1 MTPNELFTRIN
12 SLNRKNACYVLSHA
26 YGRMQDKMT
35 EADLKSIL
43 VCLEHY
49 EKQEIKDIDK
59 SVTVNE
65 VLKQG
70 GI

>member
-12 SLNRKNACYVLSHA
+12 ALNRKNACYVLSHA

-49 EKQEIKDIDK
+49 EKQEIEELKK
-59 SVTVNE
+59 PLTVNE
-65 VLKQG
+65 VLGKG

>member
-1 MTPNELFTRIN
+1 MTPDELFTRIN
-12 SLNRKNACYVLSHA
+12 SLNRKNACYILAHA

-35 EADLKSIL
+35 EADLESIL

-49 EKQEIKDIDK
+49 EAQEIKELDK
-59 SVTVNE
+59 SLTVNG
-65 VLKQG
+65 VLGKG